1 MELQGRVAELRSKGI
16 GLATISYDSR
26 EVLADFAKRQGITF
40 PMLSDVGSA
49 TIRRYGILNTV
60 AEEALGPNGKDPA
73 VLADLQ
79 RYVTVTQPAERFRGI
94 PFPGT
99 FMLDTQGR
107 VTSRF
112 FEDFYWERNT
122 VSNIM
127 LRVGA
132 AGTPVDAIQASTQH
146 LDLRAYSS
154 DASAS
159 PGTRFA
165 LVVDVTPKRGMH
177 VYAPGATSYR
187 IVALTIEPHAYVR
200 VMPVKYPPSEIYHFV
215 PLDERVPAYQK
226 PFTLAS
232 EVVIDATAEA
242 RKAFAGATELVLRG
256 ALDYQACDDKICYNP
271 VSLPLSWRMPLKPNV
286 AGAPPS
292 TPPAR

>member
-1 MELQGRVAELRSKGI
+1 VELQGRVAELRSKGI

-26 EVLADFAKRQGITF
+26 EVLADFAKRHGITF

-49 TIRRYGILNTV
+49 TIRRYGILNTI
-60 AEEALGPNGKDPA
+60 AEEALGPHGKDSA
-73 VLADLQ
+73 VLADQ
-79 RYVTVTQPAERFRGI
+79 RYVTVTQAAERFRGI

-122 VSNIM
+122 VSNIL

-132 AGTPVDAIQASTQH
+132 TGTPVDALQASTQH
-146 LDLRAYSS
+146 LDLRAYAS
-154 DASAS
+154 DAGAS

-165 LVVDVTPKRGMH
+165 LVVEVSPKRGMH
-177 VYAPGATSYR
+177 VYAPGATAYR
-187 IVALTIEPHAYVR
+187 VVALNIEAQPHVR

-232 EVVIDATAEA
+232 EVVVDATAEA
-242 RKAFAGATELVLRG
+242 RKVLAGKTELLLTG
-256 ALDYQACDDKICYNP
+256 TLDYQACDDRLCYNP
-271 VSLPLSWRMPLKPNV
+271 VSLPLSWKLALRPNI